1 VRWFRRPLREPEPPP
16 APGDEAPWDPEAP
29 VQLPLDG
36 ELDLHLFAPKDVG
49 PLVTEYL
56 AACREQGVLQ
66 VRIAHGKGT
75 GALRRGVQ
83 ALLTRLVEQGAVL
96 RFGAAAE
103 SDGGWGATWVY
114 LPPAPPAQDSQ
125 K

>member
-1 VRWFRRPLREPEPPP
+1 VSWFRRPPRAPEPLPCP
-16 APGDEAPWDPEAP
+16 EDEAPWDPEAP

-49 PLVTEYL
+49 
-56 AACREQGVLQ
+56 RGVLQ

-83 ALLTRLVEQGAVL
+83 ALLTRLVEQGEVL
-96 RFGAAAE
+96 RFSAAAE